1 MMDFGIIDIVVNAME
16 EAEKLKSYSG
26 NQKKEYVLKM
36 IEDIIS
42 PEAYEKYGDLLPV
55 LIDFI
60 VAISKNKYLLN
71 INKIKKCY
79 KKCFSCV
86 N

>member
-1 MMDFGIIDIVVNAME
+1 
-16 EAEKLKSYSG
+16 
-26 NQKKEYVLKM
+26 VLKM

-60 VAISKNKYLLN
+60 VAVSKNKYLLN